1 MSTRAVLSEVFIIYM
16 HYSHKQNEILNLYYF
31 IYYKL
36 ITDSTKRKQ
45 GDMETRREKNV
56 MHLSRLPV
64 FNILSISSWLSGFFF
79 SRHSF
84 VVVVTDVA
92 VLVVYNEILLKVCIT
107 YLILSLGICCSFVFP
122 PHTHTFG
129 HYLSLFLITMH

>member
-16 HYSHKQNEILNLYYF
+16 HYSCKQNEILNLCYF

-36 ITDSTKRKQ
+36 ITNYYKLITNSTKRKQ
-45 GDMETRREKNV
+45 GDMETREKSV

-79 SRHSF
+79 SMHSF

-92 VLVVYNEILLKVCIT
+92 VLVVYN
-107 YLILSLGICCSFVFP
+107 
-122 PHTHTFG
+122 
-129 HYLSLFLITMH
+129 